1 MNRLVE
7 RLGASWGALFRDV
20 LLIVVGILIA
30 FGLDAW
36 WEGVREQRRVDESLA
51 AVQVELRANL
61 AQLDTVLSRNEA
73 SIASVREIFARSDTE
88 AVPDLVKGCCSS
100 RAPGPSTHF

>member
-1 MNRLVE
+1 
-7 RLGASWGALFRDV
+7 
-20 LLIVVGILIA
+20 
-30 FGLDAW
+30 
-36 WEGVREQRRVDESLA
+36 VDESLA

-88 AVPDLVKGCCSS
+88 AVPDLVTGVLFE
-100 RAPGPSTHF
+100 PSTGALDAFLMAGELSQVESLELRAALAGWPGVVEQLGADTRTGST